1 MSKQL
6 PQNLGHGPSYI
17 DPTILVYVFQI
28 LYITKN
34 KILVST
40 NQIYRANNIDQV
52 NNFFFEVQV

>member
-40 NQIYRANNIDQV
+40 NQI
-52 NNFFFEVQV
+52 